1 MFGSSLGGRQ
11 ADGPRLAAEV
21 PSIAAP
27 CACVASGMGVGP
39 AARDGGPGPQRGE
52 LFARPLRAET
62 ARTAVTMMWLRRRLD
77 TPSLARFIDPATAVA

>member
-1 MFGSSLGGRQ
+1 MVVQ
-11 ADGPRLAAEV
+11 
-21 PSIAAP
+21 
-27 CACVASGMGVGP
+27 
-39 AARDGGPGPQRGE
+39 GPQRGE